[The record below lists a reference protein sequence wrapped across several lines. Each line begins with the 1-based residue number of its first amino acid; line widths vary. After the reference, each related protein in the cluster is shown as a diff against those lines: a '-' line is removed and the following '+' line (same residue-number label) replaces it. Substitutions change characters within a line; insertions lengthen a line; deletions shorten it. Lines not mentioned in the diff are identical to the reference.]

1 VRSDAAPDIA
11 AVGLG
16 SRYTQKYSIPI
27 TFSGSL
33 PNTNEVMRPFSV
45 RNAAAPL
52 PGTMRSYSV
61 TPQGSGMSSFSSPA
75 G

>member
-1 VRSDAAPDIA
+1 
-11 AVGLG
+11 
-16 SRYTQKYSIPI
+16 
-27 TFSGSL
+27 L